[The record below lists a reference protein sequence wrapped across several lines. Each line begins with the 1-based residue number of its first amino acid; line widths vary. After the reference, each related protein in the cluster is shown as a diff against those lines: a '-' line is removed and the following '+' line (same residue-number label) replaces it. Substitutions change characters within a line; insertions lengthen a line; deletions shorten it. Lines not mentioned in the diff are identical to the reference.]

1 MSTSELH
8 YLELHELTRLIRAKA
23 ISPVEAT
30 KAELA
35 RIELLD
41 ERLHSFASLTADLAL
56 RQARR
61 AEREISRGKIRSKL
75 HGAPIGVKDLCWM
88 KGVPTAGGM
97 TIHKDFIPKTDAEVV
112 RRLADAG
119 AILLGKLQMT
129 EGAYGDHH
137 PEVPAPVNPWNP
149 ELWPGVS
156 SSGSG
161 VATAAGLCYGAIGSD
176 TGGSIRF
183 PCAANGLTGVKPTWG
198 RVSRHGVFELA
209 ATLDHIGPIA
219 RSAYDA
225 AVMLQA
231 MAGFDGKDPTTSRE
245 PVPDYLADIEGGF
258 AGLVIGVDPRWNS
271 FGTDSAT
278 QKIVADAIEMC
289 REAGAEIV
297 EVRFPDAESIVASW
311 TPLCGIEV
319 AVAHESTY
327 PSRKDRYGPAL
338 AGLIELGRSLSAM
351 DYQRIVLARLDFG
364 GRVQSLFEDIDLLL
378 IPSQADAAATIAR
391 MTTVGTDLV
400 QLAGLLRFTAPFD
413 MAGNP
418 TISLPGGFTSEGNPV
433 GFQFAGKKWGEA
445 TLLRA
450 GHAYQEVTGWHKHHP
465 TVICNS

>member
-8 YLELHELTRLIRAKA
+8 YLELHELTKLIRAGEV
-23 ISPVEAT
+23 SPVEVT
-30 KAELA
+30 RAELA

-41 ERLHSFASLTADLAL
+41 PKLRSFAWVTADLAL
-56 RQARR
+56 SQAQQV
-61 AEREISRGKIRSKL
+61 EREISRGEIRSKL
-75 HGAPIGVKDLCWM
+75 HGAPIGIKDLCWM
-88 KGVPTAGGM
+88 KGVPTAAGM
-97 TIHKDFIPKTDAEVV
+97 ALHRDFLPETDAEVV
-112 RRLADAG
+112 RRLTGAG

-137 PEVPAPVNPWNP
+137 PEIPAPVNPWNAK
-149 ELWPGVS
+149 LWPGVS

-183 PCAANGLTGVKPTWG
+183 PCAANGLTGLKPTWG

-209 ATLDHIGPIA
+209 ATLDHIGPIT

-231 MAGFDGKDPTTSRE
+231 MAGFDEKDPTTSRE

-258 AGLVIGVDPRWNS
+258 SGLVIGVDPLWNS
-271 FGTDSAT
+271 FGTDAAT
-278 QKIVADAIEMC
+278 RKVVAEAVEVC
-289 REAGAEIV
+289 GAAGAQIR

-311 TPLCGIEV
+311 TPLCGVEA
-319 AVAHESTY
+319 AVAHEATY
-327 PSRKDRYGPAL
+327 PSEKDRYGPAL
-338 AGLIELGRSLSAM
+338 ARLIERGRSLLGM
-351 DYQRIVLARLDFG
+351 DYQKIVLARLDFA
-364 GRVQSLFEDIDLLL
+364 GRVQSLFESIDLLL
-378 IPSQADAAATIAR
+378 IPSQAEAAATNAR
-391 MTTVGTDLV
+391 MTTVGTDPV

-418 TISLPGGFTSEGNPV
+418 TISLPGGFTSDGAPV
-433 GFQFAGKKWGEA
+433 GFQLAGKKWSEA

-450 GHAYQEVTGWHKHHP
+450 GHAYQRATRWHQHHP
-465 TVICNS
+465 NVDLI